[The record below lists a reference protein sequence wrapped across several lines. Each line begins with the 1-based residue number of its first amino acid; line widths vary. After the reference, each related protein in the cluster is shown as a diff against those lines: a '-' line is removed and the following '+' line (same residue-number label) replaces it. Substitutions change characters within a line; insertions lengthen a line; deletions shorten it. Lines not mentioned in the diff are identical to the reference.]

1 MDPYEK
7 LRCCS
12 PSYSAMSDTSD
23 QSEGIERCAHI
34 VEALE
39 GPEKVALSG
48 KYKTAATWYFQRVQ
62 DAIHP
67 SKRRKVRTHPSD
79 SANHGAYTNEKVAS
93 PMCGTCS
100 VTLARP
106 FVCLHCSYSG
116 CWAKGHIRG
125 HLRHTGH
132 FFCELLIRLY
142 PYPSCGLT
150 IDLGADPKTGR
161 IFCSQCDNF
170 ILNTTFEDF
179 FSAAVLRA
187 EEAETKFQGTNTP
200 TPPPSNAT
208 KMR

>member
-1 MDPYEK
+1 
-7 LRCCS
+7 
-12 PSYSAMSDTSD
+12 MSDTSD
-23 QSEGIERCAHI
+23 QSEGNERCMHI

-67 SKRRKVRTHPSD
+67 SKRRKVCNHVFKRTNYNTD
-79 SANHGAYTNEKVAS
+79 TKEEVAS
-93 PMCGTCS
+93 PTCGTCS

-116 CWAKGHIRG
+116 CWTKGHIRG

-132 FFCELLIRLY
+132 FFCESSIELY
-142 PYPSCGLT
+142 LDTSRGLT
-150 IDLGADPKTGR
+150 VDTGADPKTGG

-170 ILNTTFEDF
+170 ILNATFEEL
-179 FSAAVLRA
+179 FSATVLRA
-187 EEAETKFQGTNTP
+187 EEAETRFQGMVLP
-200 TPPPSNAT
+200 TLPST
-208 KMR
+208 MRLKCGSHEEGP

>member
-1 MDPYEK
+1 M
-7 LRCCS
+7 
-12 PSYSAMSDTSD
+12 
-23 QSEGIERCAHI
+23 HI

-48 KYKTAATWYFQRVQ
+48 KYKTAATWYFQRAQ

-67 SKRRKVRTHPSD
+67 SKRRKVC
-79 SANHGAYTNEKVAS
+79 NHAIARIYHGVDTKEKVSS

-106 FVCLHCSYSG
+106 FVCLHCSHSG

-132 FFCELLIRLY
+132 SFCEFLIRLY
-142 PYPSCGLT
+142 LGSGYGLT
-150 IDLGADPKTGR
+150 VVPGADPKTGR

-170 ILNTTFEDF
+170 ILNSTFEDL

-187 EEAETKFQGTNTP
+187 EEAETKFQGTDTQP
-200 TPPPSNAT
+200 FPLQHD
-208 KMR
+208 

>member
-1 MDPYEK
+1 
-7 LRCCS
+7 
-12 PSYSAMSDTSD
+12 MSDTSD
-23 QSEGIERCAHI
+23 QSDGNERCTHI

-48 KYKTAATWYFQRVQ
+48 KYKTAAAWYFQRVQ

-67 SKRRKVRTHPSD
+67 SKRRKVCNHVLEPTNYG
-79 SANHGAYTNEKVAS
+79 ANTKRKVAS

-116 CWAKGHIRG
+116 CWSKGHIRA

-132 FFCELLIRLY
+132 SFSETFIQLRSY
-142 PYPSCGLT
+142 SSCGLT
-150 IDLGADPKTGR
+150 TTLGADPKTGR

-170 ILNTTFEDF
+170 ILNATLEDL
-179 FSAAVLRA
+179 FSATVLRV
-187 EEAETKFQGTNTP
+187 EESETRFQGAYTP
-200 TPPPSNAT
+200 TQRFPT
-208 KMR
+208 